1 MNTMKKFLLLLI
13 GVFAVGLSFSQSAD
27 AVVAKLKSKL
37 LSVKDYEAKGM
48 LKTDVAFLK
57 LPISSVR
64 IFYKFPD
71 LFRIK
76 KDGGISV
83 LPKGGIRINMN
94 SLITE
99 GNYTSLSAGRIVWK
113 GSDLSVLKL
122 IPNGESSD
130 IVLTT
135 LYVDDKA
142 MLIRRAITTT
152 KDNGTYEIEM
162 DYGKYAQWGLPDK
175 AVMIFNTKDYKL
187 PKGITFEYDASISQK
202 TKENKPLSKQGR
214 IEISYASYEINK
226 GLAAD
231 IFGTK

>member
-1 MNTMKKFLLLLI
+1 MKKLLLFLI
-13 GVFAVGLSFSQSAD
+13 GVFSVGLSFSQSAD

-202 TKENKPLSKQGR
+202 TKEKKPLSKQGR

-226 GLAAD
+226 GIAAD

>member
-1 MNTMKKFLLLLI
+1 
-13 GVFAVGLSFSQSAD
+13 
-27 AVVAKLKSKL
+27 
-37 LSVKDYEAKGM
+37 
-48 LKTDVAFLK
+48 
-57 LPISSVR
+57 VR

-113 GSDLSVLKL
+113 GADLAVLKL

-152 KDNGTYEIEM
+152 KDNGTYEMEM
-162 DYGKYAQWGLPDK
+162 EYGKYAKWGLPDK
-175 AVMIFNTKDYKL
+175 AIMIFNTKDYKL
-187 PKGITFEYDASISQK
+187 PKGITFEYDASISRK
-202 TKENKPLSKQGR
+202 SKEKKPLSKQGR

-231 IFGTK
+231 IFGTQ

>member
-1 MNTMKKFLLLLI
+1 MKKLLLFLI
-13 GVFAVGLSFSQSAD
+13 GVCSVGLSFSQSAEEM
-27 AVVAKLKSKL
+27 AAKLKSKL

-57 LPISSVR
+57 LPISTVR

-113 GSDLSVLKL
+113 DADLAVLKL

-152 KDNGTYEIEM
+152 KDNGTYEMEM
-162 DYGKYAQWGLPDK
+162 EYGKYAKWGLPDK
-175 AVMIFNTKDYKL
+175 AIMIFNTKDYKL
-187 PKGITFEYDASISQK
+187 PKGITFEYDASISK
-202 TKENKPLSKQGR
+202 KSTEKKPLSKQGR

>member
-1 MNTMKKFLLLLI
+1 MKKFLLLLI
-13 GVFAVGLSFSQSAD
+13 GAFTVVLSYSQSAEEM
-27 AVVAKLKSKL
+27 AAKLKSKL

-57 LPISSVR
+57 LPISAVR

-94 SLITE
+94 SLITD
-99 GNYTSLSAGRIVWK
+99 GNYTSLSAGRILWK
-113 GSDLSVLKL
+113 GSDLAILKL

-152 KDNGTYEIEM
+152 KDNGTYEMEM
-162 DYGKYAQWGLPDK
+162 EYGKYAKWGLPDK
-175 AVMIFNTKDYKL
+175 AIMIFNTKDYKL

-202 TKENKPLSKQGR
+202 SKEKKPLSKQGR

>member
-1 MNTMKKFLLLLI
+1 MKKFLLLLI
-13 GVFAVGLSFSQSAD
+13 GVFTVGLSFSQSAEEM
-27 AVVAKLKSKL
+27 AAKLKSKL

-57 LPISSVR
+57 LPISAVR

-99 GNYTSLSAGRIVWK
+99 GNYTSLSAGRILWK
-113 GSDLSVLKL
+113 GSDLAILKL

-152 KDNGTYEIEM
+152 KDNGTYEMEM
-162 DYGKYAQWGLPDK
+162 EYGKYAKWGLPDK
-175 AVMIFNTKDYKL
+175 AIMIFNTKDYKL

-202 TKENKPLSKQGR
+202 SKEKKPLSKQGR

>member
-1 MNTMKKFLLLLI
+1 MKKFLLLLI

-27 AVVAKLKSKL
+27 AMVAKLKSKL

-202 TKENKPLSKQGR
+202 TKEKKPLSKQGR

-226 GLAAD
+226 GIAAD

>member
-1 MNTMKKFLLLLI
+1 MKKFLLLLI
-13 GVFAVGLSFSQSAD
+13 GAFTVGLSFSQSAEEM
-27 AVVAKLKSKL
+27 AAKLKSKL

-57 LPISSVR
+57 LPISAVR

-113 GSDLSVLKL
+113 GSDLAILKL

-152 KDNGTYEIEM
+152 KDNGTYEREM
-162 DYGKYAQWGLPDK
+162 EYGKYAKWGLPDK
-175 AVMIFNTKDYKL
+175 AIMIFNTKDYKL

-202 TKENKPLSKQGR
+202 SKEKKPLSKQGR

>member
-1 MNTMKKFLLLLI
+1 MKKFLLLLI

-162 DYGKYAQWGLPDK
+162 EYGKYAQWGLPDK

-187 PKGITFEYDASISQK
+187 PKGITFEYDASISQR
-202 TKENKPLSKQGR
+202 TKEKKPLSKQGR

>member
-1 MNTMKKFLLLLI
+1 MKKFLLLLI
-13 GVFAVGLSFSQSAD
+13 GVFTVGLSFSQSAEEM
-27 AVVAKLKSKL
+27 AAKLKSKL

-57 LPISSVR
+57 LPISAVR

-94 SLITE
+94 SLITD
-99 GNYTSLSAGRIVWK
+99 GNYTSLSAGRINWK
-113 GSDLSVLKL
+113 GSDLAILKL

-152 KDNGTYEIEM
+152 KDNGTYEMEM
-162 DYGKYAQWGLPDK
+162 DYGKYAKWGLPDK
-175 AVMIFNTKDYKL
+175 AIMIFNTKDYKL

-202 TKENKPLSKQGR
+202 SKEKKPLSKQGR
-214 IEISYASYEINK
+214 IEIAYASYEINK

-231 IFGTK
+231 VFGTK

>member
-27 AVVAKLKSKL
+27 AMVAKLKSKL

-202 TKENKPLSKQGR
+202 TKEKKPLSKQGR

-226 GLAAD
+226 GIAAD

>member
-1 MNTMKKFLLLLI
+1 MKKFLLLLI

-202 TKENKPLSKQGR
+202 TKEKKPLSKQGR

>member
-1 MNTMKKFLLLLI
+1 MKKLLLLLA
-13 GVFAVGLSFSQSAD
+13 GAFAVGLSFSQSAD
-27 AVVAKLKSKL
+27 EMAAKLKSKL

-57 LPISSVR
+57 LPISTVR
-64 IFYKFPD
+64 IFYKSPD

-99 GNYTSLSAGRIVWK
+99 GNYTSLSAGRIMWK
-113 GSDLSVLKL
+113 GSDLVVLKL

-152 KDNGTYEIEM
+152 KDNGTYEMEM
-162 DYGKYAQWGLPDK
+162 EYGKYAQWGLPDK
-175 AVMIFNTKDYKL
+175 AIMIFNTKDYKL

-202 TKENKPLSKQGR
+202 SKEKKPLSKQGR
-214 IEISYASYEINK
+214 IEISYASYQINK
-226 GLAAD
+226 GLGAD
-231 IFGTK
+231 AFGTK

>member
-1 MNTMKKFLLLLI
+1 MKKFLLLLI

-27 AVVAKLKSKL
+27 VMVAKLKSKL

-175 AVMIFNTKDYKL
+175 AIMIFNTKDYKL

-202 TKENKPLSKQGR
+202 TKEKKPLSKQGR

>member
-1 MNTMKKFLLLLI
+1 MKKFLLLLI

-48 LKTDVAFLK
+48 LKTDVAFLR

-162 DYGKYAQWGLPDK
+162 EYGKYAQWGLPDK

-202 TKENKPLSKQGR
+202 TKEKKPLSKQGR

>member
-1 MNTMKKFLLLLI
+1 MKKFLLLLI

-113 GSDLSVLKL
+113 SSDLSVLKL

-142 MLIRRAITTT
+142 MLIRKAITTT

-162 DYGKYAQWGLPDK
+162 EYGKYAQWGLPDK

-187 PKGITFEYDASISQK
+187 PKGITFEYDASISEK
-202 TKENKPLSKQGR
+202 TKEKKPLSKQGR

>member
-1 MNTMKKFLLLLI
+1 MKKFLLLLI
-13 GVFAVGLSFSQSAD
+13 GAFTVGLSFSQSAEEM
-27 AVVAKLKSKL
+27 AAKLKSKL

-57 LPISSVR
+57 LPISAVR

-99 GNYTSLSAGRIVWK
+99 GNYTSLSAGRVVWK
-113 GSDLSVLKL
+113 GSDLAILKL

-152 KDNGTYEIEM
+152 KDNGTYEMEM
-162 DYGKYAQWGLPDK
+162 EYGKYAKWGLPDK
-175 AVMIFNTKDYKL
+175 AIMIFNTKDYKL

-202 TKENKPLSKQGR
+202 SNEKKPLSQQGR
-214 IEISYASYEINK
+214 IAISYASYEINQ

-231 IFGTK
+231 LFGKK

>member
-1 MNTMKKFLLLLI
+1 MKKFLLLLI
-13 GVFAVGLSFSQSAD
+13 GVCSVGLSFSQSAEEM
-27 AVVAKLKSKL
+27 AAKLKSKL

-57 LPISSVR
+57 LPISTVR

-99 GNYTSLSAGRIVWK
+99 GNCTSLSAGRIVWK
-113 GSDLSVLKL
+113 GADLAVLKL

-152 KDNGTYEIEM
+152 KDNGTYEMEM
-162 DYGKYAQWGLPDK
+162 EYGKYAKWGLPDK
-175 AVMIFNTKDYKL
+175 AIMIFNTKDYKL

-202 TKENKPLSKQGR
+202 SKEKKPLSKQGR

>member
-1 MNTMKKFLLLLI
+1 MKKFLLLLI
-13 GVFAVGLSFSQSAD
+13 GAFAVGLSFSQSAD
-27 AVVAKLKSKL
+27 EMAAKLKSKL

-57 LPISSVR
+57 LPISAVR

-99 GNYTSLSAGRIVWK
+99 GNYTSLSAGRVVWK
-113 GSDLSVLKL
+113 GSDLAILKL

-152 KDNGTYEIEM
+152 KDNGTYEMEM
-162 DYGKYAQWGLPDK
+162 EYGKYAKWGLPDK

-202 TKENKPLSKQGR
+202 SKEKKPLSKQGR

>member
-1 MNTMKKFLLLLI
+1 MKKFLLLLM
-13 GVFAVGLSFSQSAD
+13 GAFAVGMSFSQSAEEM
-27 AVVAKLKSKL
+27 AAKLKSKL

-57 LPISSVR
+57 LPISTVR

-113 GSDLSVLKL
+113 GADLAVLKL

-152 KDNGTYEIEM
+152 KDNGTYEMEM
-162 DYGKYAQWGLPDK
+162 EYGKYAKWGLPDK
-175 AVMIFNTKDYKL
+175 AIMIFNTKDYKL
-187 PKGITFEYDASISQK
+187 PKGITFEYDASISRK
-202 TKENKPLSKQGR
+202 SKEKKPLSKQGR

-231 IFGTK
+231 IFGTQ

>member
-1 MNTMKKFLLLLI
+1 MKKFLLLLI
-13 GVFAVGLSFSQSAD
+13 GAFTVGLSFSQSAEEM
-27 AVVAKLKSKL
+27 AAKLKTKL

-57 LPISSVR
+57 LPISAVR

-113 GSDLSVLKL
+113 GSDLAILKL

-152 KDNGTYEIEM
+152 KDNGTYEMEM
-162 DYGKYAQWGLPDK
+162 EYGKYARWGLPDK
-175 AVMIFNTKDYKL
+175 AIMIFNTKDYKL

-202 TKENKPLSKQGR
+202 SKEKKPLSKQGR

-226 GLAAD
+226 GLSNSL
-231 IFGTK
+231 F

>member
-1 MNTMKKFLLLLI
+1 MKKFLLLLI
-13 GVFAVGLSFSQSAD
+13 GVFTVVLSFSQSAEEM
-27 AVVAKLKSKL
+27 AAKLKSKL

-57 LPISSVR
+57 LPISAVR

-113 GSDLSVLKL
+113 GSDLAILKL

-152 KDNGTYEIEM
+152 KDNGTYEMEM
-162 DYGKYAQWGLPDK
+162 EYGKYAKWGLPDK
-175 AVMIFNTKDYKL
+175 AIMIFNTKDYKL

-202 TKENKPLSKQGR
+202 SKEKKPLSKQGR

>member
-1 MNTMKKFLLLLI
+1 MKKFLLLLI

-27 AVVAKLKSKL
+27 AMVAKLKSKL

-48 LKTDVAFLK
+48 LKTDVAFLR

-162 DYGKYAQWGLPDK
+162 EYGKYAQWGLPDK

-202 TKENKPLSKQGR
+202 TKEKKPLSKQGR

>member
-1 MNTMKKFLLLLI
+1 MKKFLLLLM
-13 GVFAVGLSFSQSAD
+13 GVFSVGLSFSQSAD
-27 AVVAKLKSKL
+27 VMAAKLKSKL

-57 LPISSVR
+57 LPISTVR

-99 GNYTSLSAGRIVWK
+99 GNYTSLSAGRVVWK
-113 GSDLSVLKL
+113 GTDLAILKL
-122 IPNGESSD
+122 IPNAESSD

-152 KDNGTYEIEM
+152 KDNGTYEMEM
-162 DYGKYAQWGLPDK
+162 EYGKYAQWGLPDK
-175 AVMIFNTKDYKL
+175 AIMIFNTKDYKL

-202 TKENKPLSKQGR
+202 SKEKKPLSKQGR
-214 IEISYASYEINK
+214 IEISYTSYEINK
-226 GLAAD
+226 GLSAD
-231 IFGTK
+231 IFGNK

>member
-1 MNTMKKFLLLLI
+1 MKKFLLLLI
-13 GVFAVGLSFSQSAD
+13 GVFTVGLSFSQSAEEM
-27 AVVAKLKSKL
+27 AAKLKSKL

-57 LPISSVR
+57 LPISAVR

-113 GSDLSVLKL
+113 GSDLAILKL

-152 KDNGTYEIEM
+152 KDNGTYEMEM
-162 DYGKYAQWGLPDK
+162 EYGKYAKWGLPDK
-175 AVMIFNTKDYKL
+175 AIMIFNTKDYKL

-202 TKENKPLSKQGR
+202 SKEKKPLSKQGR